1 MYLKRNKAAYD
12 HARKEEWDERKDM
25 RHEDE
30 KLREMFLNQQTEKE
44 KQRAEEEATEVREQE
59 LNEKWKKY
67 MLE

>member
-1 MYLKRNKAAYD
+1 
-12 HARKEEWDERKDM
+12 M

-44 KQRAEEEATEVREQE
+44 KLRAEEEATEVREQE